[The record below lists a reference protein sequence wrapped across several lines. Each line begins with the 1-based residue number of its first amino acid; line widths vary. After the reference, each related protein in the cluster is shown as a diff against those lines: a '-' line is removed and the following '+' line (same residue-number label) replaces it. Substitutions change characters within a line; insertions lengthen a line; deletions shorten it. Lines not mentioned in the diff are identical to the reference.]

1 MNGHSNIMAMMKV
14 TLKIDGL
21 CCANCASKIE
31 AESSRIPGA
40 QNVNLTFMT
49 EKIRFEAE
57 ESEVDRIISEIGR
70 ISKKIEGKATVKLHS
85 MKELKQTA

>member
-1 MNGHSNIMAMMKV
+1 MAMMKV

-21 CCANCASKIE
+21 CCANCAAKIE
-31 AESSRIPGA
+31 TESSKIPGA
-40 QNVNLTFMT
+40 NNVNLTFMT

-57 ESEVDRIISEIGR
+57 EADVDRIVSEITR
-70 ISKKIEGKATVKLHS
+70 ISKKIEGKTSVKVHS